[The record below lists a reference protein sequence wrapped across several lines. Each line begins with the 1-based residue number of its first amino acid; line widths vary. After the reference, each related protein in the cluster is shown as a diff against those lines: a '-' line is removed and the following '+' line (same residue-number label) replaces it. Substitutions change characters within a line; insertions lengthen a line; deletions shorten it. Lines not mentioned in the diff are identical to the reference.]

1 MTLTN
6 EETDEVRQTV
16 IDMFGEEAVKDID
29 LKWMALHDIRL
40 ASTHNYDFLAK
51 IREQYLKDGADANT
65 LVAGVLYGIRL
76 GEVGREYAYEQEKL
90 AATGMQY
97 Q

>member
-1 MTLTN
+1 MTLTE
-6 EETDEVRQTV
+6 EETDHVRQTV

-40 ASTHNYDFLAK
+40 ASSHNYDFLAK
-51 IREQYLKDGADANT
+51 VREQYQKDGADANT
-65 LVAGVLYGIRL
+65 LVAAILYGINL
-76 GEVGREYAYEQEKL
+76 GEIGREYAYEQERL
-90 AATGMQY
+90 HATGMQY